1 MADQLI
7 VKGKVVFE
15 FLESPDG
22 SWFSKVT
29 PVMLPA
35 ADIRD
40 TYKLALIIA
49 VLQDTCK
56 KKLEIVDK
64 LIKEKSYLEEMERE
78 SKPKTKKLADVDLLQ
93 TKLPFEEDADGKDV

>member
-1 MADQLI
+1 MGEAKLV

-49 VLQDTCK
+49 VLQDTCR
-56 KKLEIVDK
+56 KKLEVVDR
-64 LIKEKSYLEEMERE
+64 LIKEKAILEEMEKE
-78 SKPKTKKLADVDLLQ
+78 DSKPVADVDRLQ
-93 TKLPFEEDADGKDV
+93 RKLPFEEDKDG

>member
-1 MADQLI
+1 MNSDLI

-56 KKLEIVDK
+56 KKLEIVDR
-64 LIKEKSYLEEMERE
+64 LIKERSDLEAME
-78 SKPKTKKLADVDLLQ
+78 ADSQPDTEKYQ
-93 TKLPFEEDADGKDV
+93 TKLPFEEK

>member
-1 MADQLI
+1 MNSDLI

-56 KKLEIVDK
+56 KKLEIVDR
-64 LIKEKSYLEEMERE
+64 LIKERSDLEAME
-78 SKPKTKKLADVDLLQ
+78 ADSRPDTEKYQ
-93 TKLPFEEDADGKDV
+93 TKLPFEEN

>member
-1 MADQLI
+1 MADGL
-7 VKGKVVFE
+7 VMKGKVVFE
-15 FLESPDG
+15 FLEAPDG
-22 SWFSKVT
+22 SWLSKIT

-56 KKLEIVDK
+56 KKLDVVDR
-64 LIKEKSYLEEMERE
+64 LIKEKQVLEDMERDSRPDTE
-78 SKPKTKKLADVDLLQ
+78 KYQKP
-93 TKLPFEEDADGKDV
+93 LPFKKEKKNAT

>member
-1 MADQLI
+1 MADELI

-49 VLQDTCK
+49 VLQDTCR
-56 KKLEIVDK
+56 KKLEVVDR
-64 LIKEKSYLEEMERE
+64 LIKEKSILEEMEQE
-78 SKPKTKKLADVDLLQ
+78 KKVADVDRLQ
-93 TKLPFEEDADGKDV
+93 TKLPWEDKKNGT

>member
-1 MADQLI
+1 MADGL
-7 VKGKVVFE
+7 VMKGKVVFE

-22 SWFSKVT
+22 SWFSKIT

-49 VLQDTCK
+49 VLQDTCR
-56 KKLEIVDK
+56 KKLNVVDR
-64 LIKEKSYLEEMERE
+64 LIKEKQVLEDMEKDSRPDTE
-78 SKPKTKKLADVDLLQ
+78 KYQQP
-93 TKLPFEEDADGKDV
+93 LPFKKEKKNAT

>member
-1 MADQLI
+1 MADGL
-7 VKGKVVFE
+7 VMKGKVVFE
-15 FLESPDG
+15 FLEAPDG
-22 SWFSKVT
+22 SWLSKIT

-56 KKLEIVDK
+56 KKLDVVDR
-64 LIKEKSYLEEMERE
+64 LIKERSILEEMEQE
-78 SKPKTKKLADVDLLQ
+78 KKVADVDRLQ
-93 TKLPFEEDADGKDV
+93 TKLPFEEKKK